1 MRFLLVMLAV
11 AAPMT
16 LPACENTK
24 AGERDASASGNTKDV
39 APVALQAGAVRPD
52 PPGHEL
58 RSEALRPAASAAIST
73 PGTEPRAPGTESP
86 AIPSEAAGTPSS
98 GKNTANSGLAR
109 SGTANDGAGNP
120 PPTAADEAVDEGN
133 GEPMDDVDDE
143 EASVTDKSGVDSPAV
158 DEEPEGT
165 GIKLQE

>member
-16 LPACENTK
+16 LPACESTK
-24 AGERDASASGNTKDV
+24 AGERDASASGNTKDL
-39 APVALQAGAVRPD
+39 APVALQPGAVRPEH
-52 PPGHEL
+52 PSHEL
-58 RSEALRPAASAAIST
+58 RSEALRPEASGARST
-73 PGTEPRAPGTESP
+73 AGAEARAPGAE
-86 AIPSEAAGTPSS
+86 ARAVPSEAAGTPSS
-98 GKNTANSGLAR
+98 GEKNTATSGMAR
-109 SGTANDGAGNP
+109 AHDVAGNP
-120 PPTAADEAVDEGN
+120 PPTAADEGGVDEGN

-158 DEEPEGT
+158 DEESEGT